1 MTRFAYLLPLIS
13 GACWGSAGV
22 FVRTLDEAGF
32 DNITITFSR
41 VAVMALILVIGTL
54 LYDKSL
60 FRVNKRDLGLL
71 AVIGVDGYVLMNICY
86 NISITTLSMSLASI
100 LLCTAPVF
108 VIIFGRILY
117 GEKITLVRLACMVG
131 ALMGCVLLSGVVE
144 SGALKWSVLGLSMGV
159 ASSMSNALFAIVLK
173 EVTDVRKVHPLTI
186 QVYTAIIGL
195 IVMAPF
201 TDYGI
206 MVDFAAERPLWSS
219 LFLLAHAV
227 VVSLMPNLL
236 FTVAFVFVDSGVASI
251 LASGA
256 EPTAALILGL
266 LVYREVPT
274 VLCVIGMAIVVVSM
288 IVLSRTDV
296 KTTVAEP
303 DAAVLDAAVSDVA
316 VKEDSYDH

>member
-1 MTRFAYLLPLIS
+1 MTKFAYLLPLIS

-41 VAVMALILVIGTL
+41 VIVMVVILLIATW

-60 FRVNKRDLGLL
+60 FRVSKRDLGLL
-71 AVIGVDGYVLMNICY
+71 AFIGINGYVLMNICY

-108 VIIFGRILY
+108 VIIFGRILF
-117 GEKITLVRLACMVG
+117 GEKITLLRVVCMVG
-131 ALMGCVLLSGVVE
+131 ALIGCVLLSGVVE
-144 SGALKWSVLGLSMGV
+144 SGALKWSVLGLTMGV
-159 ASSMSNALFAIVLK
+159 LSSMTNAAYSIALK
-173 EVTDVRKVHPLTI
+173 ETTDVRKVHPLTL
-186 QVYTAIIGL
+186 QVYTAIIAL
-195 IVMAPF
+195 IIMAPF
-201 TDYGI
+201 TDYGV
-206 MVDFAAERPLWSS
+206 MADFVASRPVWSS

-227 VVSLMPNLL
+227 VVSLLPNLL
-236 FTVAFVFVDSGVASI
+236 FSIAFLYVDSGVASI

-274 VLCVIGMAIVVVSM
+274 VFGIIGMVIVVVAM
-288 IVLSRTDV
+288 IALSRSDV
-296 KTTVAEP
+296 KTTAE
-303 DAAVLDAAVSDVA
+303 DTEVTEL
-316 VKEDSYDH
+316 